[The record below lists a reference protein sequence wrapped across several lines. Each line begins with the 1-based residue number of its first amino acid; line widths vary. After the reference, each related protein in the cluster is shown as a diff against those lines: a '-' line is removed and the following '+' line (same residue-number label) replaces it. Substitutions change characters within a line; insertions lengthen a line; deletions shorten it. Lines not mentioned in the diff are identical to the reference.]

1 MCQGFIQFILVLIQQ
16 VAKFHPI
23 GLVRHVSRFHPVDKV
38 GYLFEESSLSP
49 VVVVVVAIPFGDDS
63 AFESFLGGGFLLKE
77 INAVGARNEHLVLCF
92 ANQIG
97 KPRLRGS
104 AFFFSLLKIRA
115 CLCVWCVRVRCD
127 QFYKIVKS
135 LDAYAL
141 QASVCWNNPCAQLL
155 VASSSFQTKHG
166 PGAWF

>member
-1 MCQGFIQFILVLIQQ
+1 M
-16 VAKFHPI
+16 FHPI

-38 GYLFEESSLSP
+38 SYLFEESSLSP
-49 VVVVVVAIPFGDDS
+49 VGVVPIPFVEDS
-63 AFESFLGGGFLLKE
+63 AFESFWEAGFCRKKLTRWEEGTSILCCVLLIKKE
-77 INAVGARNEHLVLCF
+77 ISTTRKSIF
-92 ANQIG
+92 
-97 KPRLRGS
+97 S
-104 AFFFSLLKIRA
+104 SLLKIRV

-127 QFYKIVKS
+127 RFYKIVIS

-166 PGAWF
+166 PGACF